1 MTPPAPAARGQTGQG
16 HPSNGDEGR
25 LTPTSFLGLRRTLI
39 LIATTLIAINFW
51 TGAPLAALWVGSRV
65 VGQRALSM
73 TAVFV
78 VVATLAVLLGAMA
91 LALTWLSARYDEL
104 IGRPTGERRTL
115 PWLRSMRAEES
126 ALIRKRR
133 GTTALEAIVVAN
145 TVTAVLALEVWFF
158 FFAGNPLP
166 G

>member
-1 MTPPAPAARGQTGQG
+1 MTPPVPAARGQTAQS

-25 LTPTSFLGLRRTLI
+25 LAPASFLGLRRTLI
-39 LIATTLIAINFW
+39 LIATTLLAINFW

-73 TAVFV
+73 AAVFV

-91 LALTWLSARYDEL
+91 FALTWLSARYDEL

-126 ALIRKRR
+126 ALIRKKR

-145 TVTAVLALEVWFF
+145 TVTAVLALEIWFF

>member
-1 MTPPAPAARGQTGQG
+1 MAHVRAAREQTAQST
-16 HPSNGDEGR
+16 PSNGDEGR
-25 LTPTSFLGLRRTLI
+25 FERVSFLGLRRTLI

-91 LALTWLSARYDEL
+91 FALTWLSARYDEL
-104 IGRPTGERRTL
+104 IDRPAGERRTL
-115 PWLRSMRAEES
+115 PWLRSMRAEEA

-145 TVTAVLALEVWFF
+145 TVTAVLALEIWFF